1 MSQAEDR
8 TQTQLTLLA
17 GAIEELGAKIRARGD
32 ESDLDVLEYFAELK
46 ALLASAFAR
55 VEDFRAATAANRARL
70 ENEMKCAY
78 RDLTETLGPL
88 NY

>member
-1 MSQAEDR
+1 MSLTEDR
-8 TQTQLTLLA
+8 IQTQLTLL
-17 GAIEELGAKIRARGD
+17 GDTIEELGAKIRARGD

-46 ALLASAFAR
+46 ALLACAFTR
-55 VEDFRAATAANRARL
+55 VDDFRASTRANRARL
-70 ENEMKCAY
+70 ESEMKSAY